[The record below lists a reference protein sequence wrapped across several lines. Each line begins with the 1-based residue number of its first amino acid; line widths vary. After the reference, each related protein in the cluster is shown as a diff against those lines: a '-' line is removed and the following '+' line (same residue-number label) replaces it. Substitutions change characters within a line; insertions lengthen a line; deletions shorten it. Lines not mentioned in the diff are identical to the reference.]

1 MSDDN
6 KNDKPSEA
14 KPVNK
19 EASGDGES
27 GKWSTGAKVGAAI
40 GSAAIAAALMY
51 AGRHQMNK
59 HDDFKPAKGKPL
71 PKYENEPDY
80 DDDGDDDDLINN
92 SDEEE

>member
-6 KNDKPSEA
+6 KNDKSSE
-14 KPVNK
+14 KP
-19 EASGDGES
+19 APATGGS

-51 AGRHQMNK
+51 AGRHQMKK
-59 HDDFKPAKGKPL
+59 HDDFKPVKDKPL

-80 DDDGDDDDLINN
+80 DDGDDYG
-92 SDEEE
+92 EEE